1 MSPAAFV
8 VTRPIPESGLG
19 SNLASMAGAWWLAK
33 RLGRDL
39 IVDWRGMVF
48 LRDPSINYFTQYFEP
63 VSVIEGVR
71 VHYAPSQAAGD
82 HLAEPPDRVRP
93 IAAGEHTA
101 LVAAG
106 SAALPTYLVLTAYH
120 GMNRMMRGDFPAGRE
135 RERRVFEAVE
145 LRPEVQAKADAFYD
159 ANFSDSIVIG
169 VNIATGN
176 LSPTG
181 TRSYFGRFDTSIL
194 ADRERFLRQVHRAT
208 RLCARRLPRDT
219 KETRIFYSTESDWMA
234 ELLSRLP
241 DARTRRRVFPPT
253 GVGRFFADYDALG
266 YSDVEA
272 SEDMV
277 IDHFLLSRCDALVYN
292 GSMFNNYA
300 RVMTDSFDGNA
311 RNIESLYLR
320 YWLRT
325 AAARTRSVM
334 HRPQAVG
341 GISNPSG

>member
-1 MSPAAFV
+1 MSAASFV

-19 SNLASMAGAWWLAK
+19 SNLASLAGAWWLAK

-48 LRDPSINYFTQYFEP
+48 LKDPSINYFTRYFQA
-63 VSVIEGVR
+63 VTHIEGVR
-71 VHYAPSQAAGD
+71 VHYAPSTVAGD
-82 HLAEPPDRVRP
+82 HLAEPPDRVRQV
-93 IAAGEHTA
+93 AAGEHKA

-106 SAALPTYLVLTAYH
+106 SAALPTYLVLSAYH
-120 GMNRMMRGDFPAGRE
+120 GMNRMTGGESAENQE
-135 RERRVFEAVE
+135 RERRVFEAVA

-159 ANFSDSIVIG
+159 ANFSDSFVVG

-176 LSPTG
+176 LLPAG
-181 TRSYFGRFDTSIL
+181 ARSYFGRFDTSIL
-194 ADRERFLRQVHRAT
+194 ADHERFLRQLRRAT
-208 RLCARRLPRDT
+208 QLCARRIPLGLSG
-219 KETRIFYSTESDWMA
+219 TRIFYSTESDWMA

-253 GVGRFFADYDALG
+253 GMGRFFADYDSLG
-266 YSDVEA
+266 YNDVEA

-300 RVMTDSFDGNA
+300 RVMTGSFGGNA

-320 YWLRT
+320 YWFRT
-325 AAARTRSVM
+325 ASLRMRSVTAGLS
-334 HRPQAVG
+334 RLSRRYG
-341 GISNPSG
+341 